1 VRLSLKWKII
11 LLAAL
16 AVLLPVVA
24 VHMINLEFENKVES
38 TAAEEMELLARLNV
52 GQIAEDM
59 RGLCE
64 TSNELLQQHLDHGLE
79 VSREQLRSQGRLRL
93 DNSRKI
99 RWQIVNQF
107 SGNTD
112 TLKLP
117 TMHIGKKPVEK
128 VRSFD
133 SRALIVDKVT
143 DMVGAT
149 CTIFQRMN
157 ERGDM
162 LRIATTVENSEGDRA
177 IGTYIPAVNP
187 DGKPNPVITT
197 VLSGKTYR
205 GIAYVV
211 NDRYLTAYHA
221 IRNRAGDIVGVI
233 YVGVRLESVESLRK
247 TILGTRVGKTGYV
260 YVLGGKGMN
269 RGHYIISKDG
279 LRDGENLWNAR
290 DANGNFFIRK
300 LIDKTLNIPEGE
312 VSYHT
317 YAWKNPGDKHP
328 REKLVATVYFEPWD
342 WVIGAGVY
350 KDDYF
355 ETTNKLSA
363 AIEEMKSSQIVFFA
377 IIAFVGIIIAVLI
390 AGRLSRPMGY
400 LAGLARRIASGDIKS
415 VRESLRNK
423 NADDDTDSGDETRIL
438 TASFRKMTD
447 NLFSLLSQVQNS
459 GIQVTTSATEIS
471 ASARQLEA
479 TVAEQA
485 SSTREVNSAVGNISQ
500 TSGELMQTMH
510 DVGDEVDEAADLATR
525 GNETLGQ
532 MKSAIDDLSKAT
544 VSITSKLSVVSEKAN
559 NISAVV
565 TTINKISDRTNL
577 LSLNA
582 AIEAEK
588 AGEYGKGFSV
598 VAREI
603 SRLAD
608 QTAVATKD
616 IETMVKEMQGSVSSG
631 VMEMDKF
638 GEEVRQGVSKV
649 STIGSQLNLITDR
662 VRNIKPRFES
672 VEDGMQS
679 QTHGAEQI
687 SEAMNQLAHAS
698 DQTKE
703 SLTEFKRVTE
713 QLNEAVGML
722 RSEVS
727 KFKIN

>member
-1 VRLSLKWKII
+1 V
-11 LLAAL
+11 L
-16 AVLLPVVA
+16 AVLLPVIA
-24 VHMINLEFENKVES
+24 IQIINLQFEDAVQS

-52 GQIAEDM
+52 GQIARDM
-59 RGLCE
+59 HGLCE

-79 VSREQLRSQGRLRL
+79 VSREELARHGRVRL
-93 DNSRKI
+93 NSARKI
-99 RWQIVNQF
+99 QWHAVNQF
-107 SGNTD
+107 SGKID
-112 TLKLP
+112 TINLP
-117 TMHIGKKPVEK
+117 AMYIGNKAITK
-128 VRSFD
+128 VTSFD
-133 SRALIVDKVT
+133 NEAYIVDKVT
-143 DMVGAT
+143 DLVGAT
-149 CTIFQRMN
+149 CTVFQRMN

-162 LRIATTVENSEGDRA
+162 LRIATTVENSEGERA

-187 DGKPNPVITT
+187 DGKPNPVVNT

-211 NDRYLTAYHA
+211 NNRYLTAYHP
-221 IRNRAGDIVGVI
+221 IRSREGHIIGVI
-233 YVGVRLESVESLRK
+233 YVGVKLDAVQSLRE
-247 TILGTRVGKTGYV
+247 TILSTQVGKTGYV
-260 YVLGGKGMN
+260 YVLGGEGMN
-269 RGHYIISKDG
+269 RGHYIISQGG
-279 LRDGENLWNAR
+279 LRDGENIWNAR

-300 LIDKTLNIPEGE
+300 LIDQTLKTPHGE

-328 REKLVATVYFEPWD
+328 RRKLVATVYFEPWD

-355 ETTNKLSA
+355 ETTTKLSA
-363 AIEEMKSSQIVFFA
+363 AIGEMKSNQM
-377 IIAFVGIIIAVLI
+377 IIFGIIAVLGI
-390 AGRLSRPMGY
+390 LIAALVAGRLSRPLGY

-415 VRESLRNK
+415 VRESLKNK
-423 NADDDTDSGDETRIL
+423 DAEIDSNSGDETRIL
-438 TASFRKMTD
+438 TGSFKKMAD
-447 NLFSLLSQVQNS
+447 NLYTLLSQVRNS

-485 SSTREVNSAVGNISQ
+485 SSTREVNSAVGGISR

-510 DVGDEVDEAADLATR
+510 EVGDEVDEAAELATN
-525 GNETLGQ
+525 GSKNLDD
-532 MKSAIDDLSKAT
+532 MKQAIDDLSKAT

-608 QTAVATKD
+608 QTAIATKD
-616 IETMVKEMQGSVSSG
+616 IESMVKEMQGSVSSG

-649 STIGSQLNLITDR
+649 SSIGSQLNLITDR
-662 VRNIKPRFES
+662 VRSIKPRFES
-672 VEDGMQS
+672 VEDGMES

-687 SEAMNQLAHAS
+687 SEAMNQLAQAS
-698 DQTKE
+698 DQTRE
-703 SLTEFKRVTE
+703 SLAEFKRVTE
-713 QLNEAVGML
+713 QLNDAVGVL
-722 RSEVS
+722 RGEVS